1 MQTLLRPS
9 SPQANRNAAK
19 PKQMV
24 EYATS
29 ELTVEAAYRLLI
41 GCIVPRPIAWI
52 STLSAKGHVNL
63 APFSA
68 FTFVSSKPP
77 MIAVSIGQR
86 SSGLKDTA
94 KNIARE
100 KEFVVNIAD
109 LPLIEAVH
117 RSAFEFPEA
126 VSEIDVLNLATVPS
140 KDVRTPRLA
149 AAPISLECRL
159 DDVIEFG
166 ENRAQLVVG
175 EVLRFHIR
183 DVLCKDGKIDSA
195 KLNPIARLGG
205 PNYAK
210 LGDTITFGPAG
221 AAAPAAIGSGGK
233 PSDGPVHPEENLPT
247 RRESM

>member
-1 MQTLLRPS
+1 
-9 SPQANRNAAK
+9 
-19 PKQMV
+19 MV
-24 EYATS
+24 EFATS
-29 ELTVEAAYRLLI
+29 ELTAEAAYKILI

-52 STLSAKGHVNL
+52 STLSAKGHANL

-77 MIAVSIGQR
+77 MIAVSFGQR
-86 SSGLKDTA
+86 SSGAKDTA
-94 KNIARE
+94 KNIARD

-109 LPLIEAVH
+109 FPLIEAVH
-117 RSAFEFPEA
+117 RSAFEFPED
-126 VSEIDVLNLATVPS
+126 VSEIEVLKLATLPS
-140 KDVRTPRLA
+140 KDVRPPRLA
-149 AAPISLECRL
+149 DAPISLECRL
-159 DDVIEFG
+159 HDVIEFG

-210 LGDTITFGPAG
+210 LGEMITFGP
-221 AAAPAAIGSGGK
+221 SGTMT
-233 PSDGPVHPEENLPT
+233 PVENASDDVISEVPVHPEENFPTWRQLP
-247 RRESM
+247 